1 MAQTQ
6 GNMKKLLKPR
16 PLRDRVYESLRKE
29 LFQGTFS
36 SGQRIT
42 EQEIAES
49 LGVSRTPVREA
60 LNLFR
65 KQGILEQS
73 HGGAYIFTSPSVKQ
87 VEDVF
92 EMRRVLE
99 PLAARKAVKNC
110 TQADI
115 QKLEDLIEK
124 EQELIDEEDSSQ
136 TYLFN
141 AEYRKTFFHLC
152 GNERLANSIYE
163 YTGHVLFLGILTL
176 KKKSVREIVIK
187 GQTRIVEGLKNADEE
202 QMEKIILDYLDA
214 SYKAIMAEI
223 K

>member
-6 GNMKKLLKPR
+6 TSMKKLLKPL
-16 PLRDRVYESLRKE
+16 PLRERVYASLRKE
-29 LFQGTFS
+29 LFQGNFS

-73 HGGAYIFTSPSVKQ
+73 HGGAYVFSSPSIQQ

-92 EMRRVLE
+92 EIRRALE
-99 PLAARKAVKNC
+99 PLAARKVVKNC
-110 TQADI
+110 TEADI
-115 QKLEDLIEK
+115 QKLKYLIAK
-124 EQELIDEEDSSQ
+124 ERELLDEEDSSQ

-141 AEYRKTFFHLC
+141 AEFRKTFFHYC
-152 GNERLANSIYE
+152 GNERLANSIDE
-163 YTGHVLFLGILTL
+163 FMGHMLFLGILTL
-176 KKKSVREIVIK
+176 KKKNVRQIVID
-187 GQTRIVEGLKNADEE
+187 GQTTIVEGLKKGDEE
-202 QMEKIILDYLDA
+202 KMEKIILNYLDA
-214 SYKAIMAEI
+214 SYEAIMAEI